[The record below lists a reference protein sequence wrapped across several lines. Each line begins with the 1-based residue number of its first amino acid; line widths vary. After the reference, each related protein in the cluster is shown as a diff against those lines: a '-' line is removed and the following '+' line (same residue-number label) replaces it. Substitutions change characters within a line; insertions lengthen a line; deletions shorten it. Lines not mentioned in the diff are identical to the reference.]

1 MKTDDLLRVLV
12 ADGGTIEPP
21 VATRLWRLLPL
32 GLAATALLFLTTLG
46 PRPDIAAAVQT
57 VRFVLKPIE
66 MALPAVLAAAL
77 MLRLARP
84 TDQRT
89 ARLSAGLAAVAAL
102 LVAGVLAELV
112 VVPSSEWGRR
122 LVGERAVACLV
133 SIPVLAAPL
142 LAASLAVLRRG
153 APRRPGLAGAAAGLF
168 AATAGAAFY
177 ALHCPDDSP
186 LFVATWYSLA
196 IVAVTAIGAL
206 AGRWLLRW

>member
-21 VATRLWRLLPL
+21 VATRLWHLLPL
-32 GLAATALLFLTTLG
+32 GLAATALLFLMALG

-142 LAASLAVLRRG
+142 LVASLAVLRRG